1 MKSRSP
7 KPELFDEMNALVKA
21 IAGALRMEEA
31 DVVNAF
37 ENNMVVVNFKRTVD
51 GKPVIDVRIAGKR
64 ATIALGESEA

>member
-1 MKSRSP
+1 MKSRSS

-37 ENNMVVVNFKRTVD
+37 ENNLVVVNFKRTAD